1 MGSGAE
7 TAAATAG
14 YLAAR
19 GERVGVVQVRLFRPF
34 PAAELLAALPASAER
49 VAVLDRTK
57 EPGSLGEPLFL
68 DVLATLVGS
77 VGGARG
83 SVVGCGRRPPDAAG
97 DRRAV
102 RAGVEGVHAGDGR
115 GRLRRARARRRR
127 ARGSP
132 SGSTTTSLDRACR
145 TTTSTSRTR
154 RRTRA
159 VFFGLGSDGTVSAN
173 KNSIK
178 ILGDAGLHAQGYFV
192 YDSKKSGSETV
203 SHLRFGPAPVS
214 APYLIGQ
221 AGFVGVHQARLIGGP
236 RCSTGPR
243 PARSCCSTR
252 RCRRRRCGTRCPRP
266 PGRRSR
272 RRSSRCTRS
281 TPAPWPARPALA
293 GGSTPCCRPASS
305 RSPACCRPM
314 RRSRRSSRRSRRATG
329 GAARRS
335 WRGTTRRWTRR

>member
-1 MGSGAE
+1 MVRGTAQNPDVYFQARETVNPYYAAVPGRAASAMESLAARTGRRYSLVSYHGHPQAERVIVIMGSGAE
-7 TAAATAG
+7 TAAATAA

-34 PAAELLAALPASAER
+34 PAAELLAALPSSVER

-68 DVLATLVGS
+68 DVLAALAEATSALLPPPPS
-77 VGGARG
+77 SA
-83 SVVGCGRRPPDAAG
+83 GRRAADAAG

-127 ARGSP
+127 GLGSP
-132 SGSTTTSLDRACR
+132 SGSTTM
-145 TTTSTSRTR
+145 SRFEPAVR
-154 RRTRA
+154 RPGHRGPGDDARA

-203 SHLRFGPAPVS
+203 SPPAVRAGPDQRAVPDR
-214 APYLIGQ
+214 
-221 AGFVGVHQARLIGGP
+221 AGRV
-236 RCSTGPR
+236 
-243 PARSCCSTR
+243 
-252 RCRRRRCGTRCPRP
+252 RRRAPGAADR
-266 PGRRSR
+266 PGR
-272 RRSSRCTRS
+272 
-281 TPAPWPARPALA
+281 
-293 GGSTPCCRPASS
+293 
-305 RSPACCRPM
+305 
-314 RRSRRSSRRSRRATG
+314 
-329 GAARRS
+329 GA
-335 WRGTTRRWTRR
+335 